1 MLKIQSDFLQGENI
15 KLMKNKVEIY
25 KSGDSSE
32 IRVQFDDN
40 TVWLSREQLSDL
52 FGRDRTV
59 ISRHINN
66 IFKEGE
72 LDKNVVCADFAH
84 TTQHGAIA
92 GKTQTKTVEYYNLD
106 VIISVGYRVK
116 SQQGVQ
122 FRQWATQRLRDYLV
136 QGYAINEQR
145 LAQKQQEVKYLKTG
159 IRILGRAIENSM
171 DNDNEKLLSIF
182 AGGLSLLD
190 DYDHEALDCK
200 GKTVKNVIYPKKD
213 EYLQMIKEMYSDFES
228 NVFAKPKDD
237 SFASSIGQIAQ
248 IFDGADI
255 YPTMEEKAANLLYFI
270 VKNHSFV
277 DGNKRIAAACFIYF
291 LDKNNELFTM
301 TGEQL
306 ISNEALAALT
316 IFIATSKS
324 DEADTV
330 KRLIVS
336 ILNRAK
342 K

>member
-1 MLKIQSDFLQGENI
+1 MLEIQLEFMQGETKFMN
-15 KLMKNKVEIY
+15 NKVEIY
-25 KSGDSSE
+25 KSGDTSE

-40 TVWLSREQLSDL
+40 TVWLNREQLSDL

-66 IFKEGE
+66 IFKEDE

-92 GKTQTKTVEYYNLD
+92 GKTQSKTVEYYNLD
-106 VIISVGYRVK
+106 VIISIGYRVK

-145 LAQKQQEVKYLKTG
+145 LAQKQQEVEYLKTG
-159 IRILGRAIENSM
+159 IRILGRAIEDRM
-171 DNDNEKLLSIF
+171 DNDNENLLSIF
-182 AGGLSLLD
+182 ANGLTLLD
-190 DYDHEALDCK
+190 DYDHETLDCK
-200 GKTVKNVIYPKKD
+200 GNTLKEVIYPQED
-213 EYLQMIKEMYSDFES
+213 DYLQIIREMYSGFES
-228 NVFAKPKDD
+228 DVFAKPKDD
-237 SFASSIGQIAQ
+237 SFTSSIGQIAQ
-248 IFDGADI
+248 TFDGVDM
-255 YPTMEEKAANLLYFI
+255 YPSMEEKAANLLYFI

-277 DGNKRIAAACFIYF
+277 DGNKRIAAACFVYF
-291 LDKNNELFTM
+291 LNKNHELLSES
-301 TGEQL
+301 GEQI

-316 IFIATSKS
+316 LFIATSKS
-324 DEADTV
+324 DESATV

>member
-1 MLKIQSDFLQGENI
+1 MN
-15 KLMKNKVEIY
+15 NKVEIY
-25 KSGDSSE
+25 KSGDTSE

-40 TVWLSREQLSDL
+40 TVWLNREQLSDL

-66 IFKEGE
+66 IFKEDE

-92 GKTQTKTVEYYNLD
+92 GKTQSKTVEYYNLD
-106 VIISVGYRVK
+106 VIISIGYRVK

-145 LAQKQQEVKYLKTG
+145 LAQKQQEVEYLKTG
-159 IRILGRAIENSM
+159 IRILGRAIEDRM
-171 DNDNEKLLSIF
+171 DNDNENLLSIF
-182 AGGLSLLD
+182 ANGLTLLD
-190 DYDHEALDCK
+190 DYDHETLDCK
-200 GKTVKNVIYPKKD
+200 GNTLKEVIYPQED
-213 EYLQMIKEMYSDFES
+213 DYLQIIREMYSGFES
-228 NVFAKPKDD
+228 DVFAKPKDD
-237 SFASSIGQIAQ
+237 SFTSSIGQIAQ
-248 IFDGADI
+248 TFDGVDM
-255 YPTMEEKAANLLYFI
+255 YPSMEEKAANLLYFI

-277 DGNKRIAAACFIYF
+277 DGNKRIAAACFVYF
-291 LDKNNELFTM
+291 LNKNHELLSES
-301 TGEQL
+301 GEQI

-316 IFIATSKS
+316 LFIATSKS
-324 DEADTV
+324 DESATV